1 MLKSLPVGISDF
13 KTVIENN
20 YYYIDKTFF
29 IEEICKNTGK
39 TLLFTR
45 PRRFGKTLNM
55 STLKYFFDIENVEKN
70 KKLFNNLYIETSDY
84 IKEQGKYPVIF
95 ISFKDMKKQSW
106 SDCYKGIRNL
116 ISDIFDEHKYLRER
130 LDERNRNKFDK
141 IWFNNDDGDYEG
153 ALRDLCKYL
162 FEYHNQKVVIL
173 FDEYDTPIV
182 SAYEYN
188 YYDNGINFFKN
199 LYSAVMKD
207 NEYLQIGVMTGILR
221 IAKEGIF
228 SGLNNLTVYTILD
241 EKYSE
246 YFGLTEKE
254 VTEVL
259 DYYGLKYKIS
269 DIKLWYDGYKFGN
282 LDIYNPW
289 SILSYI
295 EKKEIDTYWVGTSDN
310 YLINELLE
318 NSSINLF
325 DEMKEIFKGKLI
337 EKTLDLNSNLKN
349 LGNPQEIWQ
358 LMLYSG
364 YLTVDEKISART
376 YNLKLPNQEIK
387 SFFYETFIDKF
398 LGNVS
403 SFKKMISNL
412 LKCNIEEFE
421 KGLQEILLM
430 YMSFYDTDKAE
441 EKFYHNLML
450 GMAISLDENFNVSS
464 NKESGYGRPDM
475 VIEPINK
482 HNTGYIF
489 EFKVAKTEDEL
500 SLKAQEGLQQ
510 IENKK
515 YDVDLKRK
523 GISKVLILGIAF
535 YGKKVKMEYKFI

>member
-1 MLKSLPVGISDF
+1 MLKELPTGISDF
-13 KTVIENN
+13 KTVIEND
-20 YYYIDKTFF
+20 YYYIDKTVF
-29 IEEICKNTGK
+29 IEKICKNTGK

-45 PRRFGKTLNM
+45 PRRFGKTLNI
-55 STLKYFFDIENVEKN
+55 STLKYFFDTREAEKN
-70 KKLFNNLYIETSDY
+70 KKLFNNLYIKNSDY

-95 ISFKDMKKQSW
+95 ISFKDIKKQSW
-106 SDCYKGIRNL
+106 NDCYKGIRNL
-116 ISDIFDEHKYLRER
+116 ISDLFDEHKYIREK

-153 ALRDLCKYL
+153 AIRNLCKYL
-162 FEYHNQKVVIL
+162 FEYYNQKVVIL

-182 SAYEYN
+182 SAYEYS
-188 YYDNGINFFKN
+188 YYEKGINFLKN
-199 LYSAVMKD
+199 LYNAVMKD

-221 IAKEGIF
+221 IAKEGTF

-241 EKYSE
+241 EEYSE

-254 VTEVL
+254 VIEAL
-259 DYYGLKYKIS
+259 EHYNLKYKIS
-269 DIKLWYDGYKFGN
+269 EIKLWYDGYKFGN
-282 LDIYNPW
+282 SDIYNPW
-289 SILSYI
+289 SILSCI
-295 EKKEIDTYWVGTSDN
+295 EKKEIDTYWIGTSDN
-310 YLINELLE
+310 YLINEFLE

-325 DEMKEIFKGKLI
+325 DEMKEIFRGELI

-349 LGNPQEIWQ
+349 LTNPQEIWQ

-364 YLTVDEKISART
+364 YLTVKDKISSRT

-403 SFKKMISNL
+403 SFKKMINNL

-421 KGLQEILLM
+421 NNLQEILAM

-450 GMAISLDENFNVSS
+450 GMSISLDNKYNVYS

-482 HNTGYIF
+482 HNIGYIF
-489 EFKVAKTEDEL
+489 EFKVARNEEEL
-500 SLKAQEGLQQ
+500 LLKAHEGLKQ
-510 IENKK
+510 IEDKK
-515 YDVDLKRK
+515 YDIDMRK
-523 GISKVLILGIAF
+523 KDISKIVILGIAF
-535 YGKKVKMEYKFI
+535 YGKKVKIEYKFI